1 MQHAT
6 VRSAG
11 NSACKSSS
19 GTELTHLLLIED
31 DMTMAG
37 EIIGAARARGYRTL
51 HVADGET
58 GLQAALAGQFD
69 VIVTDRM
76 LPNVDGLH
84 IVRALRGSGNPTPV
98 LVLSALDS
106 VDERVKGL
114 RSGGDDY
121 LGKPFAIEEL
131 LARLESL
138 TRRRGQAAMT
148 SLQVEDLHLDL
159 LTREATRAGRALD
172 LTAREFRLLEFLAR
186 HAGQVVTRSML
197 LQSVWDIHF
206 DPQTNVV
213 DVHVSRLRHEVDRDA
228 EQPLI
233 LTVRGV
239 GYTLRGRAPF
249 SPPGSV
255 PPLPENP

>member
-1 MQHAT
+1 MI
-6 VRSAG
+6 
-11 NSACKSSS
+11 NM
-19 GTELTHLLLIED
+19 LLIED
-31 DMTMAG
+31 DMAMAG
-37 EIIGAARARGYRTL
+37 EIVNAAHARDYQIAL
-51 HVADGET
+51 VADGQA
-58 GLQAALAGQFD
+58 GLEAALSGQFD

-76 LPNVDGLH
+76 LPNLDGLS
-84 IVRALRGSGNPTPV
+84 IVKALRSAGNATPV

-114 RSGGDDY
+114 RAGGDDY
-121 LGKPFAIEEL
+121 LGKPFAVEEL

-138 TRRRGQAAMT
+138 TRRRGQAALT

-159 LTREATRAGRALD
+159 LGRKATRGGRPLD

-197 LQSVWDIHF
+197 LQGVWDIHY

-228 EQPLI
+228 AQPLI
-233 LTVRGV
+233 VTVRGV
-239 GYTLRGRAPF
+239 GYTLRR
-249 SPPGSV
+249 
-255 PPLPENP
+255 